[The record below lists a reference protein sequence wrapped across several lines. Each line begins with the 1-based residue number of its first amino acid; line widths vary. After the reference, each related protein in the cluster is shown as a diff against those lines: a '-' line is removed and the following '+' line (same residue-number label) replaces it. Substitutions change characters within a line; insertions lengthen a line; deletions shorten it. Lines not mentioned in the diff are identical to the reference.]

1 MNIGLANKLGT
12 LILSKIGTLPLANAA
27 GTRNGTG
34 VDRAT
39 PGGALYMGV
48 TLSAILGAETG
59 TPTSFTADFKIQDSA
74 DNSTFADYVPPG
86 GVAADAAV
94 TQMTAG
100 SSIAEVDIDLSG
112 AKRYIRVVE
121 VIAITGGTSPK
132 VPASST
138 LSLYGAD
145 RTPV

>member
-1 MNIGLANKLGT
+1 MNLALATKLGNVFG
-12 LILSKIGTLPLANAA
+12 KAIGTLPLANSA

-39 PGGALYMGV
+39 PGGTLYMGC
-48 TLSAILGAETG
+48 TLSALLGAETG
-59 TPTSFTADFKIQDSA
+59 TPTSFTADFKLQDSA

-100 SSIAEVDIDLSG
+100 SAISDVDIDLSG
-112 AKRYIRVVE
+112 ARRYIRVVE
-121 VIAITGGTSPK
+121 TIAITGGTSPK

-138 LSLYGAD
+138 LLLYGAD